1 MKILKNLFILFL
13 ILIIQ
18 SFIVIYKIISVFW
31 TKYNTKIKDFVKRL
45 DKELRIELQ
54 WKISLE

>member
-54 WKISLE
+54 